1 MLENLEN
8 AWLNEQNCPDILPH
22 QTEMLELM
30 LGQMSHMEENMKT
43 LDKNDFRYIAHKME
57 LERVR
62 YVITSYLR
70 TRLKKIEKFTKH
82 ILVEEDSRD
91 DEHKRLS
98 EEETQFA
105 REFHQGICSHFSQV
119 ALQYMPPNLQG
130 TDEKQMIVRP
140 NLLSHIYLKAKQDV
154 ASVVVG
160 ADDEEVD
167 LVAGSQH
174 IIPYQL
180 ISDLVLSGKA
190 QLI

>member
-1 MLENLEN
+1 MEN
-8 AWLNEQNCPDILPH
+8 AWLNELNCPDILPH

-30 LGQMSHMEENMKT
+30 LGQMSHMDENMKY

-70 TRLKKIEKFTKH
+70 NRLKKIEKFTKY
-82 ILVEEDSRD
+82 ILDEEDSRD
-91 DEHKRLS
+91 NERKRLS
-98 EEETQFA
+98 SEESIFA
-105 REFHQGICSHFSQV
+105 REFHQGVCSHFKQV

-130 TDEKQMIVRP
+130 TDEKLMIVRP
-140 NLLSHIYLKAKQDV
+140 NLLSHIYLKANINV

-180 ISDLVLSGKA
+180 ISDLILSGKV

>member
-1 MLENLEN
+1 MEN
-8 AWLNEQNCPDILPH
+8 AWLNELNCPDILPH

-30 LGQMSHMEENMKT
+30 LGQMSHMDENMKT

-70 TRLKKIEKFTKH
+70 TRLKKIEMFTNY
-82 ILVEEDSRD
+82 ILVENSVD
-91 DEHKRLS
+91 DENKRLS
-98 EEETQFA
+98 DQEVRFA
-105 REFHQGICSHFSQV
+105 SEFQQGISSHFSQV
-119 ALQYMPPNLQG
+119 ALQYMPPNLQSA
-130 TDEKQMIVRP
+130 DEKQMIVRP
-140 NLLSHIYLKAKQDV
+140 NLLSHIYLRANVDV

-180 ISDLVLSGKA
+180 ISDLVLSGKV

>member
-1 MLENLEN
+1 ML
-8 AWLNEQNCPDILPH
+8 AQI
-22 QTEMLELM
+22 
-30 LGQMSHMEENMKT
+30 SHLDANMKQ
-43 LDKNDFRYIAHKME
+43 LDKNDFRYVAHKME

-62 YVITSYLR
+62 YIVTSYLR
-70 TRLKKIEKFTKH
+70 TRLKKIEKYTKY
-82 ILVEEDSRD
+82 ILIEEDSRD
-91 DEHKRLS
+91 EEHKRLS

-105 REFHQGICSHFSQV
+105 REFQGGINSHFNQV
-119 ALQYMPPNLQG
+119 ALQYMPPNLQS

-140 NLLSHIYLKAKQDV
+140 NLLSHIYLKAKKDV
-154 ASVVVG
+154 SSVIVG

-190 QLI
+190 QLIWWL